1 MPPKRREF
9 RFITA
14 LMLLFIIASCTPATV
29 SDTKPTGET
38 IVIPD
43 TLRFTF
49 VNPLLTI
56 STLSTRLIEIVFD
69 GLIEFD
75 DRFEPKPHLAE
86 SWERSQDGRTWTFHI
101 RPGVKFH
108 DGVELTAEDVAF
120 SFEKMKERVGKTTYT
135 FNFQDMQA
143 IHVQD
148 KYTVQIILKKAL
160 ASFLQSLNVAILPK
174 HLLEGQNIETTN
186 FNFHPVGTGP
196 YKLKSWSDT
205 EIILEANE
213 SYFLGRPFLDAIRA
227 VVYPTR
233 EMVWVKLMSG
243 EADFFDFLTPD
254 HYDLSKQIPTF
265 RFYSAPM
272 PYYYLIAFNIM
283 DPLFRDSRVRR
294 ALNYAVNKDEIV
306 AKVLKGEG
314 QPSAGT
320 IFPGSWAHDSTVRP
334 YPYAPKMAR
343 ALLVDA
349 GWEDHDGDHFIDKGG
364 RPFEFTVHVNVGD
377 EMKLKTLLLIQQQ
390 LLDIGVRLNV
400 KLFEASNLDFLF
412 KKQFQAHF
420 PGFGAGGDPDLSY
433 KFWHSSQSRDAFNW
447 SSYRNEKVDRLLDDG
462 RVEFDPQKRKAIYFR
477 FQEEIH
483 DDPPGIFLFWTNYLV
498 GVQERFK
505 GVKISPVG
513 PFTNIREWYV
523 PKADQ
528 RYTKPV
534 DLSHTQSK

>member
-14 LMLLFIIASCTPATV
+14 LMLLFVIVSYAPATV

-49 VNPLLTI
+49 VNPLLSI

-120 SFEKMKERVGKTTYT
+120 SFEKMKERAGKTTYT

-148 KYTVQIILKKAL
+148 KYTVQIILKKAI

-174 HLLEGQNIETTN
+174 HLLEGQDIETSN
-186 FNFHPVGTGP
+186 FNLHPVGTGP

-213 SYFLGRPFLDAIRA
+213 FYFLGRPFLDAIRA

-233 EMVWVKLMSG
+233 EMVWAKLMSG

-265 RFYSAPM
+265 RFYSASM

-283 DPLFRDSRVRR
+283 DPLFHDSRIRR

-320 IFPGSWAHDSTVRP
+320 IFPGSWAYNPDSKP
-334 YPYAPKMAR
+334 YPYDPKKAL
-343 ALLVDA
+343 ALLAEA
-349 GWEDHDGDHFIDKGG
+349 GWKDHDGDHFLDKD
-364 RPFEFTVHVNVGD
+364 RRSFEFTVHVNVGD
-377 EMKLKTLLLIQQQ
+377 ETKLKTLLLIQQQ

-400 KLFEASNLDFLF
+400 KLFEVANLDFLF

-433 KFWHSSQSRDAFNW
+433 KFWYSSQVMGGFNW
-447 SSYRNEKVDRLLDDG
+447 SSYRNEKVDHLLDVG
-462 RVEFDPQKRKAIYFR
+462 RVEFDQEKRKAIYFKY
-477 FQEEIH
+477 QEEFLK
-483 DDPPGIFLFWTNYLV
+483 DPPGIMLFWTNYLV

-513 PFTNIREWYV
+513 PFANIREWYV
-523 PKADQ
+523 PKAEQ
-528 RYTKPV
+528 RHKKSE
-534 DLSHTQSK
+534 DLSSAEGN